1 MGATEKEI
9 REQAIARVKAK
20 DSLRSVAGSWVVVT
34 IVVLVVYFVT
44 TPGGYFW
51 PIWPI
56 LGVGFAVA
64 SSAWSVYRMGHDNRE
79 ARIQAEIDR
88 IKPKE

>member
-1 MGATEKEI
+1 MFATDDEL

-20 DSLRSVAGSWVVVT
+20 DALRSLIGSWVLVT
-34 IVVLVVYFVT
+34 VIVLFVYYFT
-44 TPGGYFW
+44 SPGDYFW

-64 SSAWSVYRMGHDNRE
+64 SQAWRLYRSGPDNRE
-79 ARIQAEIDR
+79 ARIQAEIDKL
-88 IKPKE
+88 KPRS

>member
-1 MGATEKEI
+1 MAATDKEL

-20 DSLRSVAGSWVVVT
+20 DALRSIVGSWALVT
-34 IVVLVVYFVT
+34 IIVLAVYFLT

-64 SSAWSVYRMGHDNRE
+64 SQAWRVYRAGTDNRE
-79 ARIQAEIDR
+79 ARIQAEIDKL
-88 IKPKE
+88 KPKE

>member
-1 MGATEKEI
+1 MAATDKEL

-20 DSLRSVAGSWVVVT
+20 DALRSLIGSWILVTT
-34 IVVLVVYFVT
+34 IVLAVYFFT

-56 LGVGFAVA
+56 LGIGFAVA
-64 SSAWSVYRMGHDNRE
+64 SQAWRTYRSGTDNRE
-79 ARIQAEIDR
+79 ARIQAEIDKL
-88 IKPKE
+88 KPQG